1 MSRRADPL
9 AALCRCLAR
18 RAPGLAV
25 VESRSRPWASVTFTG
40 ARHRIVLTVPDGQRT
55 ALLDGLDCD
64 DLPLPGHIVAD
75 ITAADDGAAIVI
87 EALTVEAD

>member
-18 RAPGLAV
+18 RAPGLTV
-25 VESRSRPWASVTFTG
+25 IESRSRPWASVTFTG
-40 ARHRIVLTVPDGQRT
+40 ARHRVVAMVPDGQRA

-64 DLPLPGHIVAD
+64 ELPLPGHIVAD
-75 ITAADDGAAIVI
+75 IAAAEEGDAIVI